1 MCNIVSFFIRGSQL
15 VELGLLALSTVAG
28 VVVLLFT
35 AISVYYIFAERKEKL
50 ENKVKSSFL
59 KNKVWGNEGVINGKD
74 SVFFELCVGDPN
86 IHIFSGE
93 IKYFDAEPQEQRL
106 TFYFKKINKK
116 RITLSVH
123 QTIGWR
129 DVGWAQARLNF
140 INPDLFKITF
150 SKGYGFRKDRFMP
163 DLPRKTHI
171 FPHRV
176 HVDVDIADEA
186 DIPQKDASRKMLT
199 NYIIEA
205 LSPER
210 NYAKVKELLG
220 VPDRVMKDGTVFK
233 DDNQYSIFS
242 ADELKKITSD
252 IYFLDNAV
260 LKVTTVD
267 RQTIHSITVFG
278 YDDQLEI
285 PGIYYPCNRYN
296 NTLAEARICQEIVD
310 TATIT
315 SVRTIRDSATALR
328 TSIGPPFYKYIT
340 YFTHGHL
347 DDEENPDYNTL
358 VGNEISGFC
367 LSNSDLVFYIY
378 DYELR

>member
-1 MCNIVSFFIRGSQL
+1 M
-15 VELGLLALSTVAG
+15 ELGLLALSTVAG
-28 VVVLLFT
+28 VIVLLFT
-35 AISVYYIFAERKEKL
+35 AVSVYYLLAERKEKI
-50 ENKVKSSFL
+50 EDKVKSAFL
-59 KNKVWGNEGVINGKD
+59 KSKVWGNEGVINGKD
-74 SVFFELCVGDPN
+74 LVFFELCVGDPD

-93 IKYFDAEPQEQRL
+93 IKYFDSEYQEKRL

-116 RITLSVH
+116 KITLSVH
-123 QTIGWR
+123 KTIGWR
-129 DVGWAQARLNF
+129 DVGWAKARLDF

-176 HVDVDIADEA
+176 HINDVDIADEA

-199 NYIIEA
+199 NDIIEV

-220 VPDRVMKDGTVFK
+220 VPDKVMKDFNVFE
-233 DDNQYSIFS
+233 DENEYIIFS
-242 ADELKKITSD
+242 ADELENITSD

-260 LKVTTVD
+260 LKVTTID
-267 RQTIHSITVFG
+267 RQAIYSITVFG

-285 PGIYYPCNRYN
+285 PGIYYPCDMHN

-347 DDEENPDYNTL
+347 DDEENPNYNTL
-358 VGNEISGFC
+358 VGREISGFC
-367 LSNSDLVFYIY
+367 LSKSNLAFYIY

>member
-1 MCNIVSFFIRGSQL
+1 M
-15 VELGLLALSTVAG
+15 ELGLLALSTVAG

-35 AISVYYIFAERKEKL
+35 AISVYYVFAERKEKL
-50 ENKVKSSFL
+50 EDKVKSSFL

-74 SVFFELCVGDPN
+74 LVFFELYIGDPKS
-86 IHIFSGE
+86 HIFSGE
-93 IKYFDAEPQEQRL
+93 IKYFDAEDQDQRL
-106 TFYFKKINKK
+106 TFYFKKINRKK
-116 RITLSVH
+116 ITLSVH

-129 DVGWAQARLNF
+129 DVGQAKAKLNF

-150 SKGYGFRKDRFMP
+150 SKGYGFSKDRFMP
-163 DLPRKTHI
+163 DLPCKTHI
-171 FPHRV
+171 FPHKVR
-176 HVDVDIADEA
+176 VDVDVADKA
-186 DIPQKDASRKMLT
+186 GIPQKNASRKMLT
-199 NYIIEA
+199 NDIIEA

-220 VPDRVMKDGTVFK
+220 VPDKVMKDFNVFE
-233 DDNQYSIFS
+233 DNDEYRIFS
-242 ADELKKITSD
+242 ANELKEITSD

-260 LKVTTVD
+260 LKVTTID
-267 RQTIHSITVFG
+267 RQAIYSITVVG
-278 YDDQLEI
+278 YDDQLKI
-285 PGIYYPCNRYN
+285 PGIYYPCDMYN

-340 YFTHGHL
+340 YFTYGHL
-347 DDEENPDYNTL
+347 DDEENPNYNTL
-358 VGNEISGFC
+358 VGNEILGFC
-367 LSNSDLVFYIY
+367 LSDSNLAFYIY